1 MVHNI
6 LSEHQKD
13 FEICSDTI
21 ILPTPPVHDDEP
33 IPSTSALDT
42 IVNSTT
48 SFDEQ
53 EHFGTQNKEYLD
65 SEFHVE
71 FLESCDNLPD
81 LADLEVTLKG
91 ESSDNEA
98 AGITFFRALNED
110 EKKTRRRSRR
120 GKFEPVDVASS
131 TDSD

>member
-1 MVHNI
+1 MTI
-6 LSEHQKD
+6 LC
-13 FEICSDTI
+13 FEFTSDTI
-21 ILPTPPVHDDEP
+21 ILPATPVHEDEA
-33 IPSTSALDT
+33 IPSTSGLDT
-42 IVNSTT
+42 IVSSTT
-48 SFDEQ
+48 SFDEH

-81 LADLEVTLKG
+81 LPDLEVTLKG
-91 ESSDNEA
+91 ESSDNET